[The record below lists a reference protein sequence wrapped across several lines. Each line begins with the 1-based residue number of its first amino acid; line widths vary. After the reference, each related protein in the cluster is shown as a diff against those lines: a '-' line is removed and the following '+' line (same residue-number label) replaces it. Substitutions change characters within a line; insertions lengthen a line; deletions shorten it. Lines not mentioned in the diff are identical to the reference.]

1 MARPLA
7 SGKKS
12 VDLATQ
18 GPRVSRIRRDPPPKV
33 VEKQIDPK
41 EIERRDVVI
50 GVIVFTLAICVL
62 IFALGNRPSG
72 WMPEEYV
79 LELNAAE

>member
-1 MARPLA
+1 MASPLN

-12 VDLATQ
+12 VDLASA

-33 VEKQIDPK
+33 VEKEIDPK
-41 EIERRDVVI
+41 EVERRDVVI

-62 IFALGNRPSG
+62 IFAFGNRPSG
-72 WMPEEYV
+72 WAPQEYT
-79 LELNAAE
+79 LELNSAE